1 MTLTQIDT
9 TGLNCPLP
17 FFRLRRA
24 LHGIAMGTRIEVLST
39 DPLAPGD
46 FAELCGALGHL
57 VVETKQEG
65 PVTRTIILVG
75 GSQGP
80 K

>member
-1 MTLTQIDT
+1 VTLTQIDT

-17 FFRLRRA
+17 FFKLRRA
-24 LHGIAMGTRIEVLST
+24 LSGFAQGTRLEVLST

-46 FAELCGALGHL
+46 FAELCAALGHL
-57 VVETKQEG
+57 LLETTQDG
-65 PVTRTIILVG
+65 PVARTMIVVG
-75 GSQGP
+75 GAQGP